1 MLANKCATCH
11 GSTPLSGLPS
21 LVSYANLTAPSKSDP
36 NKTNAVVALARIQ
49 STTSPMPPAPGAPV
63 AAADISALQDFISLG
78 YPKPSCP
85 SGTGGTGGAGGSSGS
100 GSGGTAGAMGMDPL
114 LASPTCTSMT
124 SWTRG
129 NQGSSSMNP
138 GMACISCH
146 SSGEGPR
153 FSIAGTVYPTGHE
166 PDRCNS
172 SVGTAGARIVIIGAD
187 GKMLTLT
194 PDAVGNF
201 SSNTVVKTPFQA
213 KVTYQG
219 RERLMVTAQSS
230 GDCNSC
236 HSQNG
241 SMNAPGRI
249 TVP

>member
-1 MLANKCATCH
+1 
-11 GSTPLSGLPS
+11 
-21 LVSYANLTAPSKSDP
+21 
-36 NKTNAVVALARIQ
+36 
-49 STTSPMPPAPGAPV
+49 
-63 AAADISALQDFISLG
+63 
-78 YPKPSCP
+78 
-85 SGTGGTGGAGGSSGS
+85 
-100 GSGGTAGAMGMDPL
+100 
-114 LASPTCTSMT
+114 
-124 SWTRG
+124 
-129 NQGSSSMNP
+129 MNP

-187 GKMLTLT
+187 GKMVTLT
-194 PDAVGNF
+194 PDGVGNF
-201 SSNTVVKTPFQA
+201 SSNAAVKTPFQA

-241 SMNAPGRI
+241 SKNAPGRI